1 MLITV
6 VAIEGCLRDQS
17 PLIPCVVKFN
27 RPLSFWNVL
36 CTWLQ
41 SKRCPCWTESTQA
54 EQASTRRCESTLLSR
69 CPRAATVRILGD
81 RKRQYNTLSNVSQVR
96 PKPMPASTN
105 NYTKENLATPRHA
118 TSMFLQPNMSGT
130 PLVLPAQN
138 IDVFQDREHSAI
150 MSHECGPMKG
160 MLGRVPRVPSTRYVA
175 TAQYIPQSADESYDT
190 REDQSRSARQ
200 HDHVYEHMPMLLR
213 VDLAACQWCL
223 GCAVRIH
230 RPARRGLKCAS
241 NTGRTHVP
249 LKDPLGKVSHHPF
262 RMRAVSLPI

>member
-6 VAIEGCLRDQS
+6 VAIEDCLRDQS

-27 RPLSFWNVL
+27 RPPFFLERFVHMA
-36 CTWLQ
+36 TIQ
-41 SKRCPCWTESTQA
+41 K
-54 EQASTRRCESTLLSR
+54 LLPIGQN
-69 CPRAATVRILGD
+69 PRKLN
-81 RKRQYNTLSNVSQVR
+81 KRQQDVAKARFYHVVLVSQPFGSLGTENGNTTLRNVSQVR

-118 TSMFLQPNMSGT
+118 TSMFLQPNMLGT

-160 MLGRVPRVPSTRYVA
+160 MLGQALRVPSTRYVA
-175 TAQYIPQSADESYDT
+175 TAQCIPQSAEESYDT

-213 VDLAACQWCL
+213 VDLAVCQWCL
-223 GCAVRIH
+223 GCAVHIH

-262 RMRAVSLPI
+262 RMRAASLPI